1 MQYRRLGRTG
11 LQVSCIGL
19 GGIPIQRVDQAEAVR
34 VVRAALDSGINF
46 IDTARGYTDSEE
58 KIGRALEGV
67 RREEVILATK
77 STSRSLEGILKDID
91 KSLSLL
97 KVDYIDLYQMH
108 NVKTEEELK
117 QVTGPDGALEGL
129 RKAQEQGKI
138 RYIGVSSHTRENL
151 AKMMPMGIVDTIQV
165 PFNAVEKD
173 TADRLFP
180 LAQQHDVGFIAM
192 KPLAGGALTH
202 AQAALHFI
210 LKYPVS
216 VAIPGMDSVEQVKA
230 NAQVAAADF
239 QLPEAEAAA
248 LEAEVAQLGN
258 AFCRR
263 CGYCQPCPEGIDIPS
278 IFVFDGYWVRYGL
291 KQWAIDRYRALPKHA
306 SDCQECGQCE
316 EKCPYDLPI
325 REMLKQAR
333 AHLEGA

>member
-34 VVRAALDSGINF
+34 VVRSALDNGINF

-58 KIGRALEGV
+58 KIGQALKGV
-67 RREEVILATK
+67 KREEVILATK
-77 STSRSLEGILKDID
+77 ATSRSAEGILGDVD
-91 KSLSLL
+91 KSLGLL
-97 KVDYIDLYQMH
+97 GVEYIDLYQMH

-117 QVTGPDGALEGL
+117 RVTGPGGALEGL
-129 RKAQEQGKI
+129 KKAQRQGKI

-151 AKMMPMGIVDTIQV
+151 EKMIPMGIIDTIQV

-202 AQAALHFI
+202 AQAALDFI

-216 VAIPGMDSVEQVKA
+216 VAIPGMDSGEQVEA
-230 NAQVAAADF
+230 NAQVGAAGF
-239 QLPEAEAAA
+239 QLPESEKAA
-248 LEAEVAQLGN
+248 LEVEVVQLGN

-263 CGYCQPCPEGIDIPS
+263 CGYCQPCPQGIDIPS

-291 KQWAIDRYRALPKHA
+291 KQWAIDRYRALSKHA
-306 SDCQECGQCE
+306 SDCEECGECE

-333 AHLEGA
+333 AHLE

>member
-34 VVRAALDSGINF
+34 VVRSALDNGINF

-58 KIGRALEGV
+58 KIGRALKGV
-67 RREEVILATK
+67 KREEVILATK
-77 STSRSLEGILKDID
+77 ATSRSAESILRDVD
-91 KSLSLL
+91 ESLGLL
-97 KVDYIDLYQMH
+97 GVEYIDLYQMH
-108 NVKTEEELK
+108 NVKTEEELNR
-117 QVTGPDGALEGL
+117 VTGPGGALEGL
-129 RKAQEQGKI
+129 KKAQGQGKI

-151 AKMMPMGIVDTIQV
+151 EKMIPMGIIDTIQV

-202 AQAALHFI
+202 AQAALDFI

-216 VAIPGMDSVEQVKA
+216 VAIPGMDSLEQVEA
-230 NAQVAAADF
+230 NAQVGARGF
-239 QLPEAEAAA
+239 RLPEAEKAA

-263 CGYCQPCPEGIDIPS
+263 CGYCQPCPQGIDIPS

-291 KQWAIDRYRALPKHA
+291 KQWAIDRYRSLSQHA
-306 SDCQECGQCE
+306 SDCQECGECE

-333 AHLEGA
+333 AHLE